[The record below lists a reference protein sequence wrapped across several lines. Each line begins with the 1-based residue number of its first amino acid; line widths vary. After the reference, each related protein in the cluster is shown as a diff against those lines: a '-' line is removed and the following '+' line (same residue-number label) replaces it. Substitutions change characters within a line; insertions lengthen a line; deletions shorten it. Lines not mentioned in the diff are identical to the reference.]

1 MQANNWRKSASET
14 GDDERMNGAAII
26 TENGEEI
33 PITEAMIQQAL
44 KAMEDN
50 WNPWSRQHMNM
61 RQRQKG

>member
-14 GDDERMNGAAII
+14 GDEERMNGAAII

-33 PITEAMIQQAL
+33 PITETMIQQAL